1 MFPLF
6 CARRLIL
13 ALTMKLYELSM
24 AGIGLLLTLCSLS
37 AMAEDL
43 VKANS
48 MNYPAWVW
56 QES

>member
-1 MFPLF
+1 
-6 CARRLIL
+6 
-13 ALTMKLYELSM
+13 MKLYELSM